1 MHQVKLFFL
10 ILLINFVYSSVAFNT
25 LIFQT
30 NVRTTN
36 LDLSKFAKEN
46 LILRYY
52 VNGESGV
59 SPPSKTTYK
68 TAINQWLPAIMVA
81 GVLAISIIAIVYAI
95 GKAFNVDK
103 LKTYASSEIPQ
114 VIATLFF
121 SLIIVA
127 ILELGSNVLISF
139 EDSILP
145 QASLQAVCDNIASA
159 HNSLSFIN
167 PSNTAA
173 YGLDAIYGIAYS
185 SANPAI
191 CEIIKNREG
200 NEPYYFLASSE
211 IILLNNTA
219 RLVNFSNSLYVLH
232 TTLSFL
238 QKLENEIEVV
248 PIADISFSPFAG
260 LDPLASAVKGIEQD
274 IIGYI
279 SFNFISIMLLLFV
292 YNYWVVLLMVG
303 IFLRTFSFTRKLG
316 GFLIAFV
323 ISTIFITPLTYLLTY
338 QVLTT
343 QVKTTTGQSQPLFPP
358 VSMNPESS
366 IQPVCSIS
374 SATSAS
380 CNTCL
385 IESYSESIC
394 SQTVTC
400 PSSCPTP
407 QCVFSNGKFCVEC
420 VGTTSTSSTSTAP
433 STSTSTASLT
443 YQGFCGCFWEP
454 YTSPVILWEL
464 KEFFG
469 NLLTPIL
476 ALPTTQLTGYACNL
490 DTATAYVTWLGSS
503 EFIGRMAIETYLF
516 PLISFFVT
524 LANILGLSWLFGGT
538 TRIYGLEKLVG

>member
-1 MHQVKLFFL
+1 MRQVKLFFL
-10 ILLINFVYSSVAFNT
+10 IFIINFVYSYVAPPPPT
-25 LIFQT
+25 IP
-30 NVRTTN
+30 
-36 LDLSKFAKEN
+36 
-46 LILRYY
+46 
-52 VNGESGV
+52 
-59 SPPSKTTYK
+59 SPPSPTSKITYE

-95 GKAFNVDK
+95 GKAFNIDK
-103 LKTYASSEIPQ
+103 LKIYASSEIPQ

-127 ILELGSNVLISF
+127 ILELGSSILISF

-145 QASLQAVCDNIASA
+145 QASLQAVCDNINSA

-173 YGLDAIYGIAYS
+173 YGLDAIYGIAYK

-238 QKLENEIEVV
+238 QKLKNEIEVV

-274 IIGYI
+274 IISYI
-279 SFNFISIMLLLFV
+279 SFNFISIMLLLFA
-292 YNYWVVLLMVG
+292 YNYWVAFLMVG

-358 VSMNPESS
+358 VSMNPEPS
-366 IQPVCSIS
+366 IQPVCSVS

-394 SQTVTC
+394 SQIVTC

-420 VGTTSTSSTSTAP
+420 VGTTSTSSSTSTAP
-433 STSTSTASLT
+433 LAPSSTASLT

-538 TRIYGLEKLVG
+538 TRIFGLEKLVG

>member
-1 MHQVKLFFL
+1 MHQVKLPFL
-10 ILLINFVYSSVAFNT
+10 IFIITFVYSYVASPSPT
-25 LIFQT
+25 IPSSPSST
-30 NVRTTN
+30 
-36 LDLSKFAKEN
+36 SK
-46 LILRYY
+46 I
-52 VNGESGV
+52 
-59 SPPSKTTYK
+59 TYE

-81 GVLAISIIAIVYAI
+81 GVLAISIIAIVYAV
-95 GKAFNVDK
+95 GKAFNIDK

-114 VIATLFF
+114 VIATLLF

-127 ILELGSNVLISF
+127 ILELGSSVLISF

-145 QASLQAVCDNIASA
+145 QASLQAVCDNISSA
-159 HNSLSFIN
+159 HNSLSFIT
-167 PSNTAA
+167 PSSTTA

-185 SANPAI
+185 SANPEI
-191 CEIIKNREG
+191 CEVIKNREG

-219 RLVNFSNSLYVLH
+219 RLVNFSNSLYILH

-238 QKLENEIEVV
+238 QKLKNEIEVA
-248 PIADISFSPFAG
+248 PIVDISFSPFAG
-260 LDPLASAVKGIEQD
+260 LDPLAGAVKGIEENV
-274 IIGYI
+274 ISYI

-292 YNYWVVLLMVG
+292 YNYWVALLMAG

-343 QVKTTTGQSQPLFPP
+343 QVKTTTGQSQPLFQP
-358 VSMNPESS
+358 VSMNPKPS
-366 IQPVCSIS
+366 IQPVCNAS
-374 SATSAS
+374 S
-380 CNTCL
+380 
-385 IESYSESIC
+385 
-394 SQTVTC
+394 
-400 PSSCPTP
+400 
-407 QCVFSNGKFCVEC
+407 
-420 VGTTSTSSTSTAP
+420 
-433 STSTSTASLT
+433 ASLT

-476 ALPTTQLTGYACNL
+476 ALPTTQLIGYACNL

-538 TRIYGLEKLVG
+538 TRIFGLERLVG